1 MKSKAAPFLLIA
13 LLWLGG
19 SGALRQLVSPWTSHA
34 PREHSQGLAGF
45 FATAGG
51 WANLAADWFWL
62 RANIA
67 WETQS
72 EAAVRS
78 WLQLTLAAGGDTF
91 YFQKNA
97 ARILAY
103 DLPAWQIAAH
113 PDAPAAVHAEWRR
126 VGAGEGLAIVLMSAG
141 DDPARWL
148 EAGNLA
154 LYAGRDRQLAG
165 EYFHR
170 AAQLPGAPWHAG
182 RIYAQLLIEQGRRHE
197 ALAWLR
203 GWVLRIPADDP
214 LAHRELVVERIAEL
228 ELELRSLGE
237 PL

>member
-1 MKSKAAPFLLIA
+1 MKSKTAQISLIG

-19 SGALRQLVSPWTSHA
+19 SAALSQLVSPWTSHA
-34 PREHSQGLAGF
+34 TSVHSQGLAGF
-45 FATAGG
+45 FATTGG

-72 EAAVRS
+72 EVAVRS
-78 WLQLTLAAGGDTF
+78 WLQLTLAAGGDSF

-103 DLPAWQIAAH
+103 DLPAWRIAVE

-126 VGAGEGLAIVLMSAG
+126 VGAAEGLAIVLTTAG
-141 DDPARWL
+141 DDPVRWL

-165 EYFHR
+165 AYFHR

-203 GWVLRIPADDP
+203 EWLPRIPPDDP
-214 LAHRELVVERIAEL
+214 LAHRELVGERLAEL